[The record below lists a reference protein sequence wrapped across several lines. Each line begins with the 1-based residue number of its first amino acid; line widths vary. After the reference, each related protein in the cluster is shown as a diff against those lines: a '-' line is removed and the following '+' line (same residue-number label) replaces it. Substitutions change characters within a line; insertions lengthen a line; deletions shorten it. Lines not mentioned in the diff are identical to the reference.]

1 MGNAGALQW
10 LATRYNSE
18 VTQPLGQGTS
28 TWARTTQFAD
38 LEWGM
43 SRKKVLAHF
52 AAAKSLST
60 KIVALPS
67 EAPPIAGLHVY
78 ASVAFDDT
86 DHVAS
91 ITLKSESPRPADATD
106 ALLLQAANKVMAAL
120 DIPALAALPA
130 KPTSWKHK
138 GTQITFERDDD
149 CFWFELAPA

>member
-1 MGNAGALQW
+1 M
-10 LATRYNSE
+10 
-18 VTQPLGQGTS
+18 P
-28 TWARTTQFAD
+28 
-38 LEWGM
+38 
-43 SRKKVLAHF
+43 RKKVLATY
-52 AAAKSLST
+52 AEAKPYPN

-78 ASVAFDDT
+78 ASVAFDDS
-86 DHVAS
+86 DHLAS

-106 ALLLQAANKVMAAL
+106 QLLLQAANKVMAAL
-120 DIPALAALPA
+120 DIPALTALPA